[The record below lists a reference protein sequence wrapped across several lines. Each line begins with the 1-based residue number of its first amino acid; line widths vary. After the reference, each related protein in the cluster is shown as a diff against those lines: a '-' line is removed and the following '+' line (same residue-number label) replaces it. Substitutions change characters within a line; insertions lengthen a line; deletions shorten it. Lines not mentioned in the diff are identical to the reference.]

1 MARMHSR
8 RKGISGSDRIFR
20 TDPPSWIPLSG
31 KEVEELVVRLYN
43 QGNSTA
49 KIGLV
54 LRDSYG
60 IPDVKLLTGRTITR
74 ILQDNGII
82 FKIPEDME
90 NLMREAIRIH
100 EHLQNNRKDLHNKR
114 NFQLTEAKIR
124 RLQKYYKRKGVL
136 PEGFSYSIKTAKLL
150 VE

>member
-1 MARMHSR
+1 M
-8 RKGISGSDRIFR
+8 
-20 TDPPSWIPLSG
+20 
-31 KEVEELVVRLYN
+31 VRLYN

-100 EHLQNNRKDLHNKR
+100 VHLQNNRKDLRNKR

-136 PEGFSYSIKTAKLL
+136 PEGFAYSIKTAKLL

>member
-8 RKGISGSDRIFR
+8 RKGISGSKRIFR
-20 TDPPSWIPLSG
+20 TDPPSWVPLSSD
-31 KEVEELVVRLYN
+31 EVEELVVKLYN

-49 KIGLV
+49 KIGLI

-60 IPDVKLLTGRTITR
+60 IPDIKLITGKRITH
-74 ILQDNGII
+74 ILAEHGIE
-82 FKIPEDME
+82 FKIPEDMA

-100 EHLQNNRKDLHNKR
+100 EHLQNNKKDIHNKR

-136 PEGFSYSIKTAKLL
+136 PENFYYSIKTAKLL